1 MLLSISDEIATVK
14 NLPPKLDSTTR
25 RANGLK
31 AVAARRE
38 RADIKRKLKGGEL
51 ELRAL
56 LASESNAKDRML
68 VVELLESLPFIGEIR
83 AKELM
88 ERVGISPRRRIAGLG
103 IRQRERLLELVEKNP
118 SRKLLSTL
126 GGVSGSIY
134 GRLFVISGPGGVG
147 KSTITQELNRFDD
160 FFVSISVTTRAPRHG
175 EIDGVSYHFVSRE
188 DFESRIA
195 NNEFM
200 EWAEFAGNLY
210 GTLERE
216 VHEMRLRGKHV
227 VLEIEIQGARQ
238 VRKRHPEATLV
249 FISPPSWE
257 ELEARIRGRGSDDD
271 SRIAQRLALAQEEL
285 AASDEF
291 DLVLINTE
299 VAEVVKRLVALA
311 TS

>member
-1 MLLSISDEIATVK
+1 M
-14 NLPPKLDSTTR
+14 NNPPPQIDSKTR
-25 RANGLK
+25 RENGLK
-31 AVAARRE
+31 AVAARQE
-38 RADIKRKLKGGEL
+38 RAEIKRRLKSGDLDLRSLLSL
-51 ELRAL
+51 E
-56 LASESNAKDRML
+56 SGAKDRML
-68 VVELLESLPFIGEIR
+68 VMELLESLPFIGEIR
-83 AKELM
+83 AKEIM

-103 IRQRERLLELVEKNP
+103 TRQRLKLLELVEKNP
-118 SRKLLSTL
+118 SRKLLSNL

-147 KSTITQELNRFDD
+147 KSTITKELNRFDD
-160 FFVSISVTTRAPRHG
+160 FFVSVSVTTRSPRNG
-175 EIDGVSYHFVSRE
+175 EVDGVSYHFVSRE

-210 GTLERE
+210 GTLERD

-271 SRIAQRLALAQEEL
+271 SRIAERLSLAQQEL

-291 DLVLINTE
+291 DLVLINSE
-299 VAEVVKRLVALA
+299 VAEVVDRLVALA